1 MTRTKKTVLMT
12 HQPEHG
18 QDKAQAK
25 GRGRLDAAG
34 GRVLVPRPS
43 AVGHS
48 VKVRGDGKRPKASRF
63 ASSRMS
69 AFEALLSCR
78 DAPTGSLCQLK
89 TLMVDAAPALNA
101 GKPTFPYRHL
111 HGAWDRRGVGW
122 FTHCNI
128 ISNRTVIFA
137 EYPMG

>member
-1 MTRTKKTVLMT
+1 MT

-34 GRVLVPRPS
+34 ARVLVPRPS

-63 ASSRMS
+63 ALSRMS

-78 DAPTGSLCQLK
+78 DAPTGSLCQLL
-89 TLMVDAAPALNA
+89 TDAPRIIALAGYGQPKSGLALISLRIRQRDVPRNADRYDCFGEVRTNWPA
-101 GKPTFPYRHL
+101 
-111 HGAWDRRGVGW
+111 V
-122 FTHCNI
+122 
-128 ISNRTVIFA
+128 
-137 EYPMG
+137 

>member
-63 ASSRMS
+63 ALSRMS

-78 DAPTGSLCQLK
+78 DAPTGSLCQKLPRASAARRENRRCG
-89 TLMVDAAPALNA
+89 DASAA
-101 GKPTFPYRHL
+101 GRVCFRAK
-111 HGAWDRRGVGW
+111 
-122 FTHCNI
+122 
-128 ISNRTVIFA
+128 
-137 EYPMG
+137 